1 VNSLLAVG
9 CGDPDVL
16 DSTTTGIAQFQ
27 TRQVHNIAIDPMD
40 ENYFLSAGAT
50 GDPTVTVWDQR
61 FIKQRNSPSDG
72 ASSGAIL
79 EFKPVV
85 DNSQAASIWSLR
97 YSGTKR
103 GSFGV
108 LANTG
113 EFKVIE
119 MAQHTHRLDQPSKAP
134 SGSAWAAQYYT
145 KASHH
150 FRYPVHDKDH
160 RQTEKERVIA
170 YDFMT
175 AGNSLGGQ
183 CALALL
189 PNREV
194 EVFKVPPPAP
204 KINVS
209 ALEEIYKDRHCIA
222 KPSPRYGTIS
232 EDLIEVQNMALG
244 SKHGHDPNLGNS
256 LSGSMSRFSFTTSQ
270 RSLPVLS
277 ATHPSREMH
286 EDLLNLGY
294 PEVKVPFND
303 YLASLHAAKRRTQEG
318 YSLDCNRNK
327 DIVSNNPWLVDA
339 WTLIDRMD
347 AHAAGDGMV
356 GNGLDLKYLGVS
368 AIWANELTM
377 YDDRLI
383 DPDAKT
389 SQEMFS
395 DAVKEIVEV
404 MELPAFEGVKTHY
417 PENRQLCLRL
427 CGWSLDKTGV
437 QRSCDQLVE
446 NGEIYKA
453 IVLAV
458 FQGHKDIGL
467 ALLRS
472 TLQQKQ
478 LPQDDIGLA
487 AVIACASPTSGVSA
501 EQREACSWMADMTTD
516 PYLKS
521 LLTYFISGS
530 WNTVVEM
537 AQLSLSDR
545 VAVALKYLPDPELT
559 NFLSTTTASA
569 IQCGSISGLLLTGL
583 TTRALDL
590 LTVYISAHPS
600 GLQDAVLLLSR
611 ACPLYIQDPR
621 WHLWKDIYLS
631 QMQTWRTFLE
641 RTRYVKEHNKCSI
654 TREGRSVNKPSQ
666 PSLTLRCLSCQQNLA
681 LRKDPTKANGKQ
693 RLVSTPATNAHRVLR
708 TQNGKPLA
716 PSPSL
721 ACPNCGTQMPRC
733 GICMLWL
740 GSPDPSK
747 PGAAESLKQ
756 EDLEARLMVFCMG
769 CSHGFHGHHAR
780 DWFARHGMCPVP
792 DCGCMCGLLK

>member
-1 VNSLLAVG
+1 LLIQS
-9 CGDPDVL
+9 
-16 DSTTTGIAQFQ
+16 DSTSSGIAQFQ

-40 ENYFLSAGAT
+40 ENYFLSAGTT

-61 FIKQRNSPSDG
+61 FVKQRG
-72 ASSGAIL
+72 SSGDAANTGAVL
-79 EFKPVV
+79 EFKPIV
-85 DNSQAASIWSLR
+85 DNTQAASIWSLR

-103 GSFGV
+103 GTFGV

-119 MAQHTHRLDQPSKAP
+119 LAQHSHQLNQTTKTPTSP
-134 SGSAWAAQYYT
+134 AWSSPYYT
-145 KASHH
+145 KASHQLRLPWH
-150 FRYPVHDKDH
+150 NKEH
-160 RQTEKERVIA
+160 RQDARSRIVA

-175 AGNSLGGQ
+175 AGDMIGGQ

-194 EVFKVPPPAP
+194 EVIKVPPPAP

-209 ALEEIYKDRHCIA
+209 ALEEIYKDRQCIA
-222 KPSPRYGTIS
+222 RPTPPHGTIS
-232 EDLIEVQNMALG
+232 EDLTEIQHMALG
-244 SKHGHDPNLGNS
+244 EKHGIDQDLGNS
-256 LSGSMSRFSFTTSQ
+256 LSGSMSRVSLSSTTLPSQ
-270 RSLPVLS
+270 EL
-277 ATHPSREMH
+277 H

-294 PEVKVPFND
+294 PEVKIPLND
-303 YLASLHAAKRRTQEG
+303 YLAVLHAAKRRTQEG
-318 YSLDCNRNK
+318 YSLDCDTNK
-327 DIVSNNPWLVDA
+327 KIVGNDPWLVDA
-339 WTLIDRMD
+339 WTLVDRMD
-347 AHAAGDGMV
+347 ALAAGDGMV
-356 GNGLDLKYLGVS
+356 GNGLDLKYLGIS

-389 SQEMFS
+389 SQEMFG

-404 MELPAFEGVKTHY
+404 MELPAFDGVKTLY

-427 CGWSLDKTGV
+427 CGWWLDKK
-437 QRSCDQLVE
+437 DAQLACE
-446 NGEIYKA
+446 QLIDGGEIYKA

-458 FQGHKDIGL
+458 FQGHKEIAL

-472 TLQQKQ
+472 LLQQKK

-501 EQREACSWMADMTTD
+501 DQREACAWMADMTTD

-530 WNTVVEM
+530 WDTVVSM
-537 AQLSLSDR
+537 TSLTLSDR
-545 VAVALKYLPDPELT
+545 VAIALKYLPDTALT
-559 NFLSTTTASA
+559 HFLTTTTSTSMAH
-569 IQCGSISGLLLTGL
+569 GSISGLLLTGL
-583 TTRALDL
+583 TTRAFDL
-590 LTVYISAHPS
+590 LTVYISQHPS

-611 ACPLYIQDPR
+611 ACPLYMQDPR
-621 WHLWKDIYLS
+621 WHLWKDMYLS
-631 QMQTWRTFLE
+631 LHQTWRTFLP
-641 RTRYVKEHNKCSI
+641 RTRYIKQHNRLSV
-654 TREGRSVNKPSQ
+654 TREGRSGNKPSQ
-666 PSLTLRCLSCQQNLA
+666 PSLTLRCLNCQQNLA
-681 LRKDPTKANGKQ
+681 LRKDTKPPHSKTSH
-693 RLVSTPATNAHRVLR
+693 RLVPTTTPHRP
-708 TQNGKPLA
+708 QSSKPLA
-716 PSPSL
+716 PSPALS
-721 ACPNCGTQMPRC
+721 CPNCGTQMPRC

-740 GSPDPSK
+740 GSPDPGK
-747 PGAAESLKQ
+747 VGASQSLAK

-780 DWFARHGMCPVP
+780 DWFSRHGMCPVP